1 MFVACLPY
9 ALLFYPV
16 VPRALVFGRLLYSPD
31 SHGGHIKWPPARA
44 ELAIDQ
50 IPKPSE
56 LRIHGRGTLAAKFIS
71 WEPILRPMSTHLR
84 HRLIKKRYRLF
95 RYLFLA
101 CFYLAVAFLVSLQ
114 ATGCFEF
121 FDSVGLLPGKVGVFA
136 AEVTVGCRLF
146 VDGATQV

>member
-1 MFVACLPY
+1 MFAACLPY

-16 VPRALVFGRLLYSPD
+16 VPRALVFGRLLYSPG

-84 HRLIKKRYRLF
+84 HRLIKKEVPVVPVPLF
-95 RYLFLA
+95 
-101 CFYLAVAFLVSLQ
+101 
-114 ATGCFEF
+114 
-121 FDSVGLLPGKVGVFA
+121 GVFLF
-136 AEVTVGCRLF
+136 GCGFSRKPTGHRLL
-146 VDGATQV
+146 

>member
-1 MFVACLPY
+1 MRGGGSPARAACGLS
-9 ALLFYPV
+9 L
-16 VPRALVFGRLLYSPD
+16 LLYSPG

-44 ELAIDQ
+44 ELATDQ

-71 WEPILRPMSTHLR
+71 WEPILRPMSTHLH

-95 RYLFLA
+95 RYLFLVR
-101 CFYLAVAFLVSLQ
+101 FYLAAAFAAGLQ
-114 ATGCFEF
+114 TAGCLEF
-121 FDSVGLLPGKVGVFA
+121 FDSIGFLPGEVGVFA